1 MPDTNS
7 KNAKPDKI
15 TAHVLAC
22 GAMHC
27 DLTWLLLQPGR
38 AMTTRANPAK
48 PAEWID
54 CPTHAVLIDHPDGRI
69 LWDTSCPRD
78 WEQRWAPTGLHD
90 FFPYDGVGE
99 DEYLDARLAQL
110 NLTPQDIDIVVMS
123 HLHFDHAGNLKM
135 FADAGTRLICNDK
148 EYAHATGFSGLF
160 QGAHLK
166 TDYEGVKFEM
176 VSGDTELFPGV
187 TLLETPGHT
196 PGTMSLQ
203 LDLADTGPMIFTS
216 DAVYMKA
223 SYGPPAMGAA
233 IVWDNQAWLRS
244 VEKIR
249 NIAERINAAVVFGHD
264 PDQIHELRIAP
275 DGSYS

>member
-27 DLTWLLLQPGR
+27 DLTWLLLHPGR

-78 WEQRWAPTGLHD
+78 WEERWAPTGLHD

-148 EYAHATGFSGLF
+148 EYTYATGFSGLF

-166 TDYEGVKFEM
+166 TDYEGVKFET

>member
-1 MPDTNS
+1 MPG
-7 KNAKPDKI
+7 KPDKI

-38 AMTTRANPAK
+38 AMTTRDNPAK
-48 PAEWID
+48 PAVWTD
-54 CPTHAVLIDHPDGRI
+54 CPTHAVLVDHPDGRI

-90 FFPYDGVGE
+90 FFPYDGVKE

-123 HLHFDHAGNLKM
+123 HLHFDHAGNLKT
-135 FADAGTRLICNDK
+135 FANAGTRVMCNDK
-148 EYAHATGFSGLF
+148 EYEFATGFSGPF
-160 QGAHLK
+160 QGAHVK
-166 TDYEGVKFEM
+166 TDYEGVKFET
-176 VSGDTELFPGV
+176 VSGDTELFPGI

-203 LDLADTGPMIFTS
+203 LDLADSGPMIFTS

-249 NIAERINAAVVFGHD
+249 NIAERIDATVVFGHD

-275 DGSYS
+275 VGSYS